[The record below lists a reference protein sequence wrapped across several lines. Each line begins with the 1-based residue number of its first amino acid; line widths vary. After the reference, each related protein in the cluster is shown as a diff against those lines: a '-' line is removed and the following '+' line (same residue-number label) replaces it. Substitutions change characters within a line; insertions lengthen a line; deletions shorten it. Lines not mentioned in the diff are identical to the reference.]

1 MSTNYRQRI
10 THCERCHVTCR
21 ITVNMDTGKIVS
33 VLLPEKCQKKGY
45 CEEKFIR
52 GVFDRRFGERL
63 LKI

>member
-1 MSTNYRQRI
+1 
-10 THCERCHVTCR
+10 
-21 ITVNMDTGKIVS
+21 MDTGKIVS